1 MFLIFSEGQLKWMS
15 DALVPV
21 MHNLRSTITVEIRLF
36 TTAAAVEKDPFS
48 LDSPVE
54 DKSLSLP
61 IAQGRPDIR
70 SLINNEIA
78 NATGDIAVNGMLLYC
93 TPLNPL
99 IMAPVCGTGGLAKSV
114 KGALR
119 NPRFMDIL
127 RGGPSVTLHL
137 EAFGIVST
145 IWSCFRL
152 GCSSASSDIVFCVN
166 DHTMRTAKI
175 NFAPLRSHS
184 DLFLHYYAIIL

>member
-48 LDSPVE
+48 LDSPIE

-93 TPLNPL
+93 TPS
-99 IMAPVCGTGGLAKSV
+99 KSADN
-114 KGALR
+114 GS
-119 NPRFMDIL
+119 
-127 RGGPSVTLHL
+127 SVWDGRACKERQRCITQ
-137 EAFGIVST
+137 
-145 IWSCFRL
+145 
-152 GCSSASSDIVFCVN
+152 SSF
-166 DHTMRTAKI
+166 HGY
-175 NFAPLRSHS
+175 P
-184 DLFLHYYAIIL
+184 

>member
-1 MFLIFSEGQLKWMS
+1 MKLPVIKLCSYGYFEMPWMS

-78 NATGDIAVNGMLLYC
+78 NATGDIAVN
-93 TPLNPL
+93 
-99 IMAPVCGTGGLAKSV
+99 VCGTGGLAKSV

-137 EAFGIVST
+137 EAFGIP
-145 IWSCFRL
+145 R
-152 GCSSASSDIVFCVN
+152 
-166 DHTMRTAKI
+166 
-175 NFAPLRSHS
+175 
-184 DLFLHYYAIIL
+184 